1 MWMKGLTLHF
11 GRAILVKTL
20 KNKRKEAGTM
30 TTNMNNKMKFNIV
43 DERMEIQ
50 QTFCLSL

>member
-11 GRAILVKTL
+11 DRAILVRTL
-20 KNKRKEAGTM
+20 KNKRKEAGKM
-30 TTNMNNKMKFNIV
+30 TTNMNNKMKLNNV
-43 DERMEIQ
+43 DGRMEIQ